1 MKNTPNNLFASGIH
15 LPGGFGVGV
24 STFSSQT
31 KAIKHYNIQIDL
43 INGENIWNKQFP
55 IMPVFSLFLGSGIF
69 LKSIIACF
77 CSDKWNNCLLLLLL
91 LCSFISSS
99 YPSSSSFSFYLFT
112 FRCLLSVVC
121 FCYLFVCFVLYC
133 SFYLKSGKGKT
144 DGFWNQIRRIDRKSL
159 DQMDGCIQ
167 NN

>member
-43 INGENIWNKQFP
+43 INGENIWKKQFP

-99 YPSSSSFSFYLFT
+99 YPSSSSLHFIYLLFAVCCLLFVFVIYLSVSFYT
-112 FRCLLSVVC
+112 VLS
-121 FCYLFVCFVLYC
+121 
-133 SFYLKSGKGKT
+133 
-144 DGFWNQIRRIDRKSL
+144 I
-159 DQMDGCIQ
+159 
-167 NN
+167 